1 MQIPENISFGQ
12 AASIPLGLAAV
23 TADMWDH
30 YLDRTPVGFVA
41 PYEEGGE
48 IKYAG
53 KPAFVLG
60 GSSSFGQF
68 GASSSP
74 TSSSLHILA
83 LADTNRAHSH
93 PGSEALLVLA
103 YH

>member
-12 AASIPLGLAAV
+12 AASIPLGLATV
-23 TADMWDH
+23 TTDMWNH
-30 YLDRTPVGFVA
+30 HLDRTSVGFVA

-48 IKYAG
+48 TNYAG
-53 KPAFVLG
+53 NPAFILE
-60 GSSSFGQF
+60 GSSSIGQY

-74 TSSSLHILA
+74 ASSSLHILA
-83 LADTNRAHSH
+83 PADTNRAHSH